1 MPISPNEVAVGRCY
15 LSNMNFVRHVLAIE
29 NEGVTFEERGTKP
42 VPLPW
47 AKKEAISLE
56 TFAHEVTGEVA
67 QDFDPEL
74 PTSGDEVGS
83 VTSQHP

>member
-1 MPISPNEVAVGRCY
+1 MPLNTDKIAAGKCY
-15 LSNMNFVRHVLAIE
+15 LSNMNFVRHVLAID

-47 AKKEAISLE
+47 AKKEAVSVA
-56 TFAHEVTGEVA
+56 TFAEDVTGEVA
-67 QDFDPEL
+67 LDFDPEV
-74 PTSGDEVGS
+74 PTSSHEVGS